1 MLRILLP
8 VDGSDN
14 SNKSVSDFIRL
25 LGWYRETPEIHL
37 LNVQPPLH
45 GGVSSFIDRENIKQY
60 HQEEGFK
67 GLQSARNLLEQ
78 AGIVYQPHILVG
90 DPAEMIVHCATEKKC
105 DQIVIGPRGLGG
117 AKGLLMGSVANKLMQ
132 LSPLPVLLI
141 K

>member
-1 MLRILLP
+1 MLKILVP

-25 LGWYRETPEIHL
+25 LGWYKETPEIHL
-37 LNVQPPLH
+37 LNVQLPLH
-45 GGVSSFIDRENIKQY
+45 GAVSCFIDRENIKQY

-67 GLQSARNLLEQ
+67 SLQSARDLFEQ
-78 AGIVYQPHILVG
+78 AGIVCQPHILVG
-90 DPAEMIVHCATEKKC
+90 DPAEMIVHCAAEKKC
-105 DQIVIGPRGLGG
+105 DQIAIGPRGLGG
-117 AKGLLMGSVANKLMQ
+117 VKGLLMGSVANKLMQ

>member
-1 MLRILLP
+1 MLKILVP

-25 LGWYRETPEIHL
+25 LGWYKETPEIHL
-37 LNVQPPLH
+37 LNVQLPLH
-45 GGVSSFIDRENIKQY
+45 GGVSCFIDKENIKQY

-67 GLQSARNLLEQ
+67 SLQSARDLFEQ
-78 AGIVYQPHILVG
+78 AGIVCQPHILVG
-90 DPAEMIVHCATEKKC
+90 DPAEMIVHCAAEKKC
-105 DQIVIGPRGLGG
+105 DQIAIGPRGLGG
-117 AKGLLMGSVANKLMQ
+117 VKGLLMGSVANKLMQ

>member
-1 MLRILLP
+1 MLKILVP

-25 LGWYRETPEIHL
+25 LGWYKETPEIHL
-37 LNVQPPLH
+37 LNVQLPLH
-45 GGVSSFIDRENIKQY
+45 GGVSCFIDRENIKQY

-67 GLQSARNLLEQ
+67 SLQSARDLFEQ

-90 DPAEMIVHCATEKKC
+90 DPAEMIVHCAAEKKC
-105 DQIVIGPRGLGG
+105 DQIAIGPRGLGG
-117 AKGLLMGSVANKLMQ
+117 VKGLLMGSVANKLMQ

>member
-1 MLRILLP
+1 MLKILVP

-25 LGWYRETPEIHL
+25 LGWYKETPEIHL
-37 LNVQPPLH
+37 LNVQLPLH
-45 GGVSSFIDRENIKQY
+45 GGVSCFIDRENIKQY

-67 GLQSARNLLEQ
+67 SLQSARDLFEQ
-78 AGIVYQPHILVG
+78 AGIVCQPHILVG
-90 DPAEMIVHCATEKKC
+90 DPAEMIVHCAAEKKC
-105 DQIVIGPRGLGG
+105 DQIAIGPRGLGG
-117 AKGLLMGSVANKLMQ
+117 VKGLLMGSVANKLMQ

>member
-1 MLRILLP
+1 MKILVP

-25 LGWYRETPEIHL
+25 LGWYKETPEIHL
-37 LNVQPPLH
+37 LNVQLPLH
-45 GGVSSFIDRENIKQY
+45 GGVSCFIDRENIKQY

-67 GLQSARNLLEQ
+67 SLQSARDLFEQ
-78 AGIVYQPHILVG
+78 AGIVCQPHILVG
-90 DPAEMIVHCATEKKC
+90 DPAEMIVHCAAEKKC
-105 DQIVIGPRGLGG
+105 DQIAIGPRGLGG
-117 AKGLLMGSVANKLMQ
+117 VKGLLMGSVANKLMQ

>member
-1 MLRILLP
+1 MLKILVP

-25 LGWYRETPEIHL
+25 LGWYKETPEIHL
-37 LNVQPPLH
+37 LNVQLPLH
-45 GGVSSFIDRENIKQY
+45 GGVSCFIDRENIKQY

-67 GLQSARNLLEQ
+67 SLQSARDLFEQ
-78 AGIVYQPHILVG
+78 AGIVCQPHILVG
-90 DPAEMIVHCATEKKC
+90 DPTAMIVHCAAEKKC
-105 DQIVIGPRGLGG
+105 DQIAIGPRGLGG
-117 AKGLLMGSVANKLMQ
+117 VKGLLMGSVANKLMQ